1 MNIGSRPRLHSD
13 LFVSLA
19 FLLLLLPLY
28 VLPPPRPLQGDFD
41 SSWQFL
47 LTTAFR
53 QGAQF
58 GRDIVYNYGPWA
70 LVVVSRGDSGGY
82 LWLVAGR
89 LLFACAMVFGIARI
103 ASRHLSG
110 WRRAAWM
117 ALVLAVANPP
127 LVVPLVLL
135 VDRGWGKP
143 STGQAGRTVTT
154 LLILACG
161 LAMWTKFTAFVLIAV
176 LCAVLLARD
185 VLCSRWPV
193 PTGGILLS
201 AAFFWKLAG
210 QSLSALPSFVRTNL
224 SLALSYSEAQ
234 AVPGKKWV
242 ILTGT
247 LLCAL
252 VVWAAALDL
261 VGRRVLLDVP
271 AFAFIVFFIFVGFK
285 EAFVRQDSFHLL
297 DGMVGSVFPAAF
309 VILAASPPAWP
320 GRGLQSGEGLRHML
334 ATVNW
339 TVLLVLGAIFSS
351 YLLETDAGRWVV
363 SDVASSLTS
372 VFRMPTPSART
383 AAGERDREQLRH
395 ADPIDPIPGTTD
407 LFPDRVGILAANGLS
422 MRLRPVPQ
430 AFVAINEF
438 LTGLN
443 ASFLRGPK
451 RPDHVLFEIAP
462 IDGRHPMVEDP
473 LSLLALL
480 SCYQPAGFTGHYL
493 LLDAAGCL
501 EVQRTLILDTNIDP
515 GKPVQIPPTATEPIW
530 AEIVASPSAVE
541 AISKTLLHL
550 PPLQLAVN
558 TDGQHTL
565 FTLPRELAKV
575 GFLLSPNVPDPVSF
589 GLLYSQHL
597 MNLPVR
603 SFAVDWTEGIRR
615 RLFRRPAHIRLYSLS
630 LPRRGNT
637 AIPSPL
643 LVQYARTVR
652 AEAGQSTEA
661 GVSGWS
667 VRAGQ
672 PRVRVNSSSTGKVS
686 VPPGTAAI
694 KIAYGTQNLCGD
706 LPEPLSRVRFFA
718 LWYSSGSTSPELLLD
733 RTLEARGT
741 AEPSAETVLALP
753 RGPGQLI
760 LRTEPAGG
768 GCFAGAWW
776 SDLSVSTLL

>member
-1 MNIGSRPRLHSD
+1 MNIASSRRLHAD
-13 LFVSLA
+13 VFVSLA
-19 FLLLLLPLY
+19 FLLLLVPLY
-28 VLPPPRPLQGDFD
+28 VFPPLRPLQSDFD
-41 SSWQFL
+41 GSWEFV
-47 LTTAFR
+47 LTTTFR

-58 GRDIVYNYGPWA
+58 GRDIVYDYGPWA
-70 LVVVSRGDSGGY
+70 LAVKSRGDSRVY
-82 LWLVAGR
+82 PWVVAAR

-103 ASRHLSG
+103 ASRHLTG

-117 ALVLAVANPP
+117 ALVLTLSNPP

-135 VDRGWGKP
+135 VDRGWGKL
-143 STGQAGRTVTT
+143 SNGQAGRTVTT

-161 LAMWTKFTAFVLIAV
+161 LAMWTKFTAFVVIGV

-193 PTGGILLS
+193 PTVGILLS

-210 QSLSALPSFVRTNL
+210 QSLSALPSFVGTNL
-224 SLALSYSEAQ
+224 SLALSYSEAL
-234 AVPGKKWV
+234 ATPGEKWV

-271 AFAFIVFFIFVGFK
+271 SFAFIMFFSFVGFK
-285 EAFVRQDSFHLL
+285 EAFVRQDSFHLREGL
-297 DGMVGSVFPAAF
+297 MSSVLPAALL
-309 VILAASPPAWP
+309 IMAASPPAWP

-339 TVLLVLGAIFSS
+339 TILLVLGAIFSF
-351 YLLETDAGRWVV
+351 YLLETNAGREVV
-363 SDVASSLTS
+363 SDVAFSLTS
-372 VFRMPTPSART
+372 IFRMPTPSART
-383 AAGERDREQLRH
+383 AADERDREQLRH
-395 ADPIDPIPGTTD
+395 AEPIDTIPGTTD

-443 ASFLRGPK
+443 ASFLRGSK

-462 IDGRHPMVEDP
+462 MDGRHPMVEDP

-501 EVQRTLILDTNIDP
+501 EVPRTPILDTNIDP
-515 GKPVQIPPTATEPIW
+515 GKPVQIPPTATQTIW
-530 AEIVASPSAVE
+530 AEIDASPSGVE
-541 AISKTLLHL
+541 AIRKTLLHL

-558 TDGQHTL
+558 TDGQHSL

-589 GLLYSQHL
+589 GLLYSQPL

-603 SFAVDWTEGIRR
+603 SFAVDWTDGR
-615 RLFRRPAHIRLYSLS
+615 RLFRRPAHIRLYALT
-630 LPRRGNT
+630 LPRRGNKAT
-637 AIPSPL
+637 PSPL
-643 LVQYARTVR
+643 LLEYARTAR
-652 AEAGQSTEA
+652 AEAGQSTWLGA
-661 GVSGWS
+661 PGWFVS
-667 VRAGQ
+667 AGQ
-672 PRVRVNSSSTGKVS
+672 PRVRVNSSSSGKVS
-686 VPPGTAAI
+686 VPPGTATI
-694 KIAYGTQNLCGD
+694 KIAYGTQNLCD
-706 LPEPLSRVRFFA
+706 EPPEPLSRVRFFA
-718 LWYSSGSTSPELLLD
+718 LWYSSSSTSPEPLLD

-741 AEPSAETVLALP
+741 AESSAETVLALP
-753 RGPGQLI
+753 RSPGQLI

-768 GCFAGAWW
+768 DCFAGAWW
-776 SDLSVSTLL
+776 SGLSVSTLL